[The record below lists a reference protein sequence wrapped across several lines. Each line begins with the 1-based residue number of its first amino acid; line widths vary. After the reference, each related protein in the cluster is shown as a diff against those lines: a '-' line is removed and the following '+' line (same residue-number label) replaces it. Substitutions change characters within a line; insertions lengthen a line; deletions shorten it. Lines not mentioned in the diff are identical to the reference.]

1 MEENKNNIEKNS
13 LDELD
18 NHKLDLPLKIEN
30 SKLKKNDL
38 NNIEKSIKLM
48 SNRLNLNKFPTQ
60 ENINRNIDEKKRSN
74 SNNNEIMK
82 ESNDDQKSKNK
93 VVDNN
98 EIKKSMNTLNIPIS
112 IIKNKLT
119 LNNKE
124 KLLLKIHSTN
134 RSPPNN
140 FRKNND
146 NNINPKL
153 NNKNNINT
161 LNSVNIIPQT
171 NKVKTNINTIPNNSK
186 AYIQTINQII
196 KILRNEST
204 EEGIFNLAISQF
216 LKLSSV
222 EQKSDFINYLN
233 NSLKNPIFFKNI
245 SINLLLNFYDFIL
258 SLLSFEILK
267 FSNEES
273 NITILQSLAQNL
285 LDYCNLNDIFKVLL
299 FLLKK
304 YFPKDLNKKIED
316 ISLVMIKI
324 IAYFLKE
331 LLKNSNKGKING
343 RVIICEINDL
353 FTNTPP
359 SNLTTLT
366 PNCSFYQNI
375 FTLLKTITD
384 QIISQD
390 KKELNGIIKYL
401 QEKKIVCEDYIQYLI
416 RLNNSF
422 NK

>member
-1 MEENKNNIEKNS
+1 M
-13 LDELD
+13 
-18 NHKLDLPLKIEN
+18 
-30 SKLKKNDL
+30 
-38 NNIEKSIKLM
+38 
-48 SNRLNLNKFPTQ
+48 
-60 ENINRNIDEKKRSN
+60 
-74 SNNNEIMK
+74 
-82 ESNDDQKSKNK
+82 
-93 VVDNN
+93 
-98 EIKKSMNTLNIPIS
+98 
-112 IIKNKLT
+112 
-119 LNNKE
+119 
-124 KLLLKIHSTN
+124 
-134 RSPPNN
+134 
-140 FRKNND
+140 
-146 NNINPKL
+146 
-153 NNKNNINT
+153 
-161 LNSVNIIPQT
+161 
-171 NKVKTNINTIPNNSK
+171 
-186 AYIQTINQII
+186 QTIDQII

-204 EEGIFNLAISQF
+204 EERIFNLAISQF

-233 NSLKNPIFFKNI
+233 NSLKNHIFFKNI

-331 LLKNSNKGKING
+331 LLKNSNKEKING
-343 RVIICEINDL
+343 RAIICEINDL

>member
-1 MEENKNNIEKNS
+1 M
-13 LDELD
+13 
-18 NHKLDLPLKIEN
+18 
-30 SKLKKNDL
+30 
-38 NNIEKSIKLM
+38 
-48 SNRLNLNKFPTQ
+48 
-60 ENINRNIDEKKRSN
+60 
-74 SNNNEIMK
+74 
-82 ESNDDQKSKNK
+82 
-93 VVDNN
+93 
-98 EIKKSMNTLNIPIS
+98 
-112 IIKNKLT
+112 
-119 LNNKE
+119 
-124 KLLLKIHSTN
+124 
-134 RSPPNN
+134 
-140 FRKNND
+140 
-146 NNINPKL
+146 
-153 NNKNNINT
+153 
-161 LNSVNIIPQT
+161 
-171 NKVKTNINTIPNNSK
+171 
-186 AYIQTINQII
+186 
-196 KILRNEST
+196 RNEST
-204 EEGIFNLAISQF
+204 DEGIFNLAISQF

-245 SINLLLNFYDFIL
+245 SINLLLNFYDFI
-258 SLLSFEILK
+258 F
-267 FSNEES
+267 
-273 NITILQSLAQNL
+273 TLQSLAQNL

-304 YFPKDLNKKIED
+304 YFPKDLNKKIAD

-331 LLKNSNKGKING
+331 LLKNLNKGKING

-390 KKELNGIIKYL
+390 KKELSGIIKYL
-401 QEKKIVCEDYIQYLI
+401 QEKKIVCEDYMQYLI

>member
-1 MEENKNNIEKNS
+1 
-13 LDELD
+13 
-18 NHKLDLPLKIEN
+18 
-30 SKLKKNDL
+30 
-38 NNIEKSIKLM
+38 
-48 SNRLNLNKFPTQ
+48 
-60 ENINRNIDEKKRSN
+60 
-74 SNNNEIMK
+74 
-82 ESNDDQKSKNK
+82 
-93 VVDNN
+93 
-98 EIKKSMNTLNIPIS
+98 MNTLNIPIS
-112 IIKNKLT
+112 VIRNKLT

-140 FRKNND
+140 LKKENE
-146 NNINPKL
+146 NINPKFIH
-153 NNKNNINT
+153 KNNINT

-171 NKVKTNINTIPNNSK
+171 NKVKNNINSISNNSK
-186 AYIQTINQII
+186 VYIQTINQII

-204 EEGIFNLAISQF
+204 EEGFFNLAISQF

-222 EQKSDFINYLN
+222 EQKSEFINYLN
-233 NSLKNPIFFKNI
+233 NSLKNPIFFRNI

-258 SLLSFEILK
+258 SLLSLEILK

-273 NITILQSLAQNL
+273 NIATLQSMAQNL

-343 RVIICEINDL
+343 RIIICEINDL

-390 KKELNGIIKYL
+390 KKELSGIIKYL